1 AVPPG
6 DLLLTADA
14 VVSGVHF
21 DLDLVG
27 IDDVGWKA
35 LAVNVSDV
43 AAMGGRPL
51 HALVTVAGPLGS
63 VDLDALYDGVL
74 AAADVFACPV
84 VGGDLVA
91 APVLMVSV
99 AVTGTLDGGPPLL
112 RSGAAPG
119 DLLFVTGPLG
129 SSAAGL
135 ELLRA
140 GRGSEAP
147 DLALA
152 HRRPRARVAEGQAA
166 RAAGAT
172 AMIDLSDG
180 LASDVRHV
188 AEASGVGVALDRVP
202 VAVGVARAMGD
213 DGVAAALG
221 GGEDYELLFAAPDTG
236 RVEDAFSAEVVSTV
250 AATLHDLGVRRLVVD
265 PVFVSKHGDTLL
277 ADDAVKVLRE
287 VLLPIATVVTPNLP
301 EASRLVGAEVAT
313 RADME
318 VAGRELAALGPDVV
332 VVKGGHL
339 HDEEAS
345 PDCVVANG
353 EVQWL
358 AGPRL
363 AGRHTHG

>member
-1 AVPPG
+1 RLRARLPAIGDDAAVVTVPPG

-51 HALVTVAGPLGS
+51 HALVTVAGPLGG

-74 AAADVFACPV
+74 AAAGVFACPV

-91 APVLMVSV
+91 APVLI
-99 AVTGTLDGGPPLL
+99 G
-112 RSGAAPG
+112 SG
-119 DLLFVTGPLG
+119 
-129 SSAAGL
+129 
-135 ELLRA
+135 
-140 GRGSEAP
+140 
-147 DLALA
+147 
-152 HRRPRARVAEGQAA
+152 
-166 RAAGAT
+166 

-180 LASDVRHV
+180 LASDLRHV

-236 RVEDAFSAEVVSTV
+236 RVEDAFSA
-250 AATLHDLGVRRLVVD
+250 AGLTL
-265 PVFVSKHGDTLL
+265 PL
-277 ADDAVKVLRE
+277 A
-287 VLLPIATVVTPNLP
+287 I
-301 EASRLVGAEVAT
+301 
-313 RADME
+313 
-318 VAGRELAALGPDVV
+318 GR
-332 VVKGGHL
+332 
-339 HDEEAS
+339 
-345 PDCVVANG
+345 
-353 EVQWL
+353 
-358 AGPRL
+358 
-363 AGRHTHG
+363 